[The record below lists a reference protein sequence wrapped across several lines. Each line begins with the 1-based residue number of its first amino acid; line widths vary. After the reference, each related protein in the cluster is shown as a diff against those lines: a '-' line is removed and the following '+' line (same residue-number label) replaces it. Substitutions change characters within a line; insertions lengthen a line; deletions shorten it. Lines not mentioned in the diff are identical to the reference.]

1 MGSGMYIWALRC
13 IYGLWDAYMG
23 SGMRIWA
30 LGCVYGLWDAYMGS
44 GMHIW
49 SQDDHGRTLVSTG
62 CGEAGHQPYNC
73 LNKGKMPIVKIV
85 QILQNHQ
92 TGTLL
97 LLAITTG
104 GLPPQSL

>member
-1 MGSGMYIWALRC
+1 
-13 IYGLWDAYMG
+13 
-23 SGMRIWA
+23 
-30 LGCVYGLWDAYMGS
+30 MGS
-44 GMHIW
+44 GMHTW
-49 SQDDHGRTLVSTG
+49 SLGALGCISGLNAQDDHGCILVSIG

-73 LNKGKMPIVKIV
+73 LNKEKMPIVKIV